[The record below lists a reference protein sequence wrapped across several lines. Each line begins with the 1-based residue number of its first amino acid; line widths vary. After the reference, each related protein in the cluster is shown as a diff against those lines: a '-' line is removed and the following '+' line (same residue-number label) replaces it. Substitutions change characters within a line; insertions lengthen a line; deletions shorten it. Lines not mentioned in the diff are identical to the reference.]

1 MGKLL
6 SGYRI
11 LVVED
16 EMMNLAM
23 LEDVLAEAGC
33 EDVTGA
39 ATIDQAMA
47 LIDGW
52 VFDAAMLDVRL
63 RSGDSYA
70 VADALAARKVP
81 FVFATG
87 NNVRDIRDGYRN
99 VPIIRKPFKDEQ
111 LVEALRAIL
120 PRRENG
126 D

>member
-47 LIDGW
+47 LIDGR

-87 NNVRDIRDGYRN
+87 NNVRDIRDGYRD

-126 D
+126 E

>member
-47 LIDGW
+47 LIDGR